1 MWAIRGEKE
10 SKMTAAIHLEPL
22 VKTVVLIGMEK
33 LQLRA
38 LEVIPC
44 LISKNCPIV
53 RNSSHKS
60 KNL

>member
-1 MWAIRGEKE
+1 
-10 SKMTAAIHLEPL
+10 MTAAIHLESL

-44 LISKNCPIV
+44 LISKNCPVV

>member
-1 MWAIRGEKE
+1 MGNQREKGVKDDC
-10 SKMTAAIHLEPL
+10 SYPSEPL

-38 LEVIPC
+38 LEDLC

>member
-1 MWAIRGEKE
+1 
-10 SKMTAAIHLEPL
+10 MTADTHLEPL
-22 VKTVVLIGMEK
+22 VKMVVLIELEK

-38 LEVIPC
+38 LKVIPC